1 MDMLEKI
8 SSEDYVAFFKKTK
21 EVLSDLDRMWI
32 EIKYRCLKEPTISQF
47 GDITATFYC
56 PDNIYVKKGKQFAI
70 PTGFKYVAGDAD
82 QAYVKHTSKHPFII
96 HSSTIEPDRL
106 ADHIVLQ
113 GVAVDNFCITE
124 GEPLFAIAFN
134 NRRN

>member
-1 MDMLEKI
+1 MFEKI
-8 SSEDYVAFFKKTK
+8 SLENYIAFFEKTK

-56 PDNIYVKKGKQFAI
+56 PENIYIVKGKQFAI
-70 PTGFKYVAGDAD
+70 PTGFKYVAADID
-82 QAYVKHTSKHPFII
+82 QAYTKHVSKYPFVI
-96 HSSTIEPDRL
+96 HSSTIESDRL
-106 ADHIVLQ
+106 INHIVLQ